1 MEKLTRYGF
10 EQEMLKIPAK
20 CRRLSSK
27 TSKQKVKDI
36 FDKYED
42 LIAYNKD
49 CADRPHKEVVR
60 LRNICNALKSG
71 TIKYDCGFCM
81 VSEILRV
88 DVRKENVVVYFKNGT
103 EQSFVKE
110 FEWMID
116 LF

>member
-27 TSKQKVKDI
+27 TSKQKVKEI

-49 CADRPHKEVVR
+49 YADRLHNEARR

-71 TIKYDCGFCM
+71 TIKYDGGFCM

-88 DVRKENVVVYFKNGT
+88 DVKKENVVVYFKNGT
-103 EQSFVKE
+103 EQYFTEK
-110 FEWMID
+110 F
-116 LF
+116 